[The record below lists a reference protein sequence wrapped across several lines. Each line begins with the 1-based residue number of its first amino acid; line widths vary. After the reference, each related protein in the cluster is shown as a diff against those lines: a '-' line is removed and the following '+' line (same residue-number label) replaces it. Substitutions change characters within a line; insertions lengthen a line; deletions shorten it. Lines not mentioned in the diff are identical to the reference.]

1 MPNEH
6 GYAYKE
12 VGRRIRELRGRDRQ
26 KDWAK
31 EIGCDQGYISQV
43 ENGVTKPSLAFL
55 RSVAA
60 LKNARSIGCLLAG
73 SRPRAT
79 QRKRLPSNLATPITR
94 RSPKSSRATKS
105 CLRNSGTTSWSW
117 RPEPWKRKGRGEGSV
132 TRASKLISHN
142 QKIMT
147 FLSLNF

>member
-60 LKNARSIGCLLAG
+60 LKNASIDWMLTGRQSATGDPKGAPSKPSGNPHYEALAEELE
-73 SRPRAT
+73 SHQILSPEFRNNI
-79 QRKRLPSNLATPITR
+79 LVLAT
-94 RSPKSSRATKS
+94 RAMETE
-105 CLRNSGTTSWSW
+105 RE
-117 RPEPWKRKGRGEGSV
+117 RGR
-132 TRASKLISHN
+132 LCH
-142 QKIMT
+142 Q
-147 FLSLNF
+147 SLETHQS